1 MATNI
6 KHPRSGLPGKAPNL
20 SQVDLGQIAINTAD
34 GKMYLKQSQ
43 KYVDDNEVITEESII
58 EFTSTVAVKNTLYI
72 QKNGNDRNEGTTWS
86 SAFSSFEKAIETATE
101 RNELTVIDVGPG
113 VYYTAGHL
121 DVPDD
126 CVIKATH
133 RTVFI
138 KPIPGFEERNVFRL
152 GSGCFIEGFVFE
164 DWRLD
169 DLDNPTEG
177 FAACFRPGALI
188 TRVPYVHKVVVRT
201 TPYWTSIA
209 PPLDIPNGNPLVGRG
224 AGVILADAAVL
235 DPDSIFPNIM
245 AWGATPVTH
254 NGIGYCAKNG
264 GLINAINAI
273 SIWSHKHFYALS
285 GGQIVLSA
293 CSTQFGD
300 YTMVSDGSR
309 QIISPTEVSVSLT
322 EQVTASN
329 QITLNKTTIIDNMWN
344 ELVSQNFIS
353 AEFESVTKRDAGLFL
368 QSIGWA
374 LRSANEKPVLD
385 FAKGFF
391 NTLGERTFTPAA
403 YNFDKSFRDAS
414 LLTEAVIYDILFDS
428 NFRSI
433 KAARAYYRANSANL
447 LATFKT
453 ETLLAI
459 NNQKTTLAGYLTGT
473 SATRS
478 NALFDEI
485 INIVDN
491 GEASASAY
499 SLTDPTSFDTGYFN
513 ARRLLVANSLTTNTF
528 IQDEII
534 AWINVQIAAKT
545 APFEDFVFNETLCR
559 RDTGLIV
566 DAVSYDM
573 MFGSNFRSIV
583 AGRAYLRSQ
592 AALVT
597 ASQLAATVGA
607 LTTLKT
613 LMLEVVAGNTVAVNS
628 VTSNMDL
635 IIDIIQNGIS
645 VIPVYVLPEPTNITD
660 GYKNAI
666 AIIKENSNFIKAEII
681 QHLEDEFPSLSYSEG
696 LCRRDVGYIL
706 DSVVYDLTYGGNLES
721 IVSAKSYYDHVN
733 LSFVIGNGQL
743 TASASAYTYLKTLI
757 YQIAT
762 SAVTTPLQ
770 TVVSFIPA
778 SSGNEGSVAAGNSA
792 TALVD
797 VIVDFITDE
806 TLAAAVTPSTS
817 WVESSLTD
825 EFSDIVTAKAT
836 MIDDVIT
843 YIDTTFVN
851 FVYNEA
857 LCRRD
862 VGFIVEALTYDL
874 TYGGDLETYNAAIS
888 YFVGATSQ
896 FPTDA
901 TLQTVAAMTRL
912 KSVLGD
918 ILQGNAI
925 VKSTGNNS
933 TQDTSGTA
941 GSLSAALF
949 AQSRIDNIIF
959 TINNN
964 GVAPPKI
971 YPLTDWPDTEFQN
984 SFNTITANSNI
995 ISRDVSK
1002 YTAIES
1008 KTLIGAF
1015 MFSWE
1020 YMRDQIN
1027 ILPLVDATAEAIV
1040 NSIVDAV
1047 TTTIVNPAKV
1057 TEPSTITS
1065 IGHTWVGIMAGV
1077 ALTKLPPARNSA
1089 SIEESIL
1096 ELSNGIV
1103 IASGQDDE
1111 GSALFIGGMKI
1122 DADTGELSGPPFEQ
1136 AVNRIATRASIA
1148 RSF

>member
-1 MATNI
+1 M
-6 KHPRSGLPGKAPNL
+6 PGNAPNL
-20 SQVDLGQIAINTAD
+20 SQVDMGEIAINTAD
-34 GKMYLKQSQ
+34 GKLYLRQSQ
-43 KYVDDNEVITEESII
+43 QYVDDNELITEETIV
-58 EFTSTVAVKNTLYI
+58 EFTSTVAVKHTLYI
-72 QKNGNDRNEGTTWS
+72 QKNGNDRNDGTTWS
-86 SAFSSFEKAIETATE
+86 AAFSSFEKALEVATE
-101 RNELTVIDVGPG
+101 RNELTLIDVGPG
-113 VYYTAGHL
+113 IYYTTGHL
-121 DVPDD
+121 DVPDN
-126 CVIKATH
+126 CVVKATH
-133 RTVFI
+133 RTVKI
-138 KPIPGFEERNVFRL
+138 RPVPGYEERNVFRL

-169 DLDNPTEG
+169 DLDDPSEG

-209 PPLDIPNGNPLVGRG
+209 PPLDIKNSNPLVGRG

-273 SIWSHKHFYALS
+273 SVWSHKHFYALG

-300 YTMVSDGSR
+300 FTMVATGSR
-309 QIISPTEVSVSLT
+309 QLISPTEASVALT
-322 EQVTASN
+322 AQVTASN
-329 QITLNKTTIIDNMWN
+329 QVNINKTTIIDNMWN
-344 ELVSQNFIS
+344 ELVSQNFVS
-353 AEFESVTKRDAGLFL
+353 ADLESITKRDAGLFL
-368 QSIGWA
+368 QSISWT

-385 FAKGFF
+385 FAKGLF
-391 NTLGERTFTPAA
+391 NTLGERTFQPAE
-403 YNFDKSFRDAS
+403 YNFDKSFRDTS
-414 LLTEAVIYDILFDS
+414 LITEAVIYDVLFNS

-433 KAARAYYRANSANL
+433 KAARAFYRASGANL

-473 SATRS
+473 SLTRS

-499 SLTDPTSFDTGYFN
+499 LLTDPTSYDIGYFD
-513 ARRLLVANSLTTNTF
+513 ARRLLVANSATANTF
-528 IQDEII
+528 IQDEIV
-534 AWINVQIAAKT
+534 AWLNVQIAAKT
-545 APFEDFVFNETLCR
+545 TPFEDFVYNETLCR
-559 RDTGLIV
+559 RDTGLII

-573 MFGSNFRSIV
+573 MFGSNYRSIV

-592 AALVT
+592 AAPVT
-597 ASQLAATVGA
+597 ENQLAATIGA
-607 LTTLKT
+607 LTELKT
-613 LMLEVVAGNTVAVNS
+613 LMLAVVAGNTIAVNS

-635 IIDIIQNGIS
+635 IINIIQNGITA
-645 VIPVYVLPEPTNITD
+645 IPVYVLPNPTNIAN
-660 GYKNAI
+660 GYKNAVVL
-666 AIIKENSNFIKAEII
+666 IKENTNFVKAEII
-681 QHLEDEFPSLSYSEG
+681 KHLDNGFPTLPYDEE

-721 IVSAKSYYDHVN
+721 IISAKSYYDHVN
-733 LSFVIGNGQL
+733 LSFVISNSQL
-743 TASASAYTYLKTLI
+743 TASISAYTYLKTLI

-762 SAVTTPLQ
+762 STVTTTLQ
-770 TVVSFIPA
+770 TLVPFIPA
-778 SSGNEGSVAAGNSA
+778 DAGNEGSITAGNSA
-792 TALVD
+792 TSLVD
-797 VIVDFITDE
+797 VIVDYITDE

-817 WVESSLTD
+817 WVDSSLTS

-836 MIDDVIT
+836 IINNVIT
-843 YIDTTFVN
+843 YIDNTFVT
-851 FVYNEA
+851 FSYSEA

-862 VGFIVEALTYDL
+862 VGFVIEALTYDL
-874 TYGGDLETYNAAIS
+874 TYGGNLETYNAAIS

-912 KSVLGD
+912 KSILAD
-918 ILQGNAI
+918 ILQGTAI
-925 VKSTGNNS
+925 VKSTGNAS

-964 GVAPPKI
+964 GAAPLKI
-971 YPLTDWPDTEFQN
+971 SPLTTWPATEFQN
-984 SFNTITANSNI
+984 SFDTVTTNSNI
-995 ISRDVSK
+995 ISRDVSR

-1015 MFSWE
+1015 IFSWE
-1020 YMRDQIN
+1020 YMRDQVN
-1027 ILPLVDATAEAIV
+1027 ILPLVDATADTIV
-1040 NSIVDAV
+1040 NSIVDSII
-1047 TTTIVNPAKV
+1047 TTIINPTKI
-1057 TEPSTITS
+1057 TEPSTITA
-1065 IGHTWVGIMAGV
+1065 IGHTWTGIMAGV
-1077 ALTKLPPARNSA
+1077 ALTKLPPARNTTN
-1089 SIEESIL
+1089 IEESIL
-1096 ELSNGIV
+1096 ELNNGEV
-1103 IASGQDDE
+1103 IASGQDDQ